1 MKITQNIGVFTSNSE
16 SDRFVYHNGPSPWGM
31 DGIMSLTPDKVIAFA
46 VLARDGG
53 KQFWN
58 GTPMGPAKYC
68 VFDVEHPALETM
80 EPNDFAYHLRLFR
93 EVAPDVKVGVYGY
106 AYLPEGVYSNR
117 DSTAERFIEILR
129 TRRPVYDL
137 CDFLNDDVYLM
148 GPAWLARDLA
158 YIRKMAVAYADVY
171 PGKPWIPW
179 VHGRYTSVE
188 GRPIINKTTCLQY
201 AKVLRENCDGVLV
214 WHSDV
219 PDIPLHEVLRD
230 RRNTLAKRP
239 LTWASEIWDQSVNR
253 MENTGLSMAELNVRT
268 SRRMV

>member
-1 MKITQNIGVFTSNSE
+1 MKLSHNIGVFTSDPT
-16 SDRFVYHNGPSPWGM
+16 SDRFVYHNGISPWSM
-31 DGIMSLTPDKVIAFA
+31 DGTTSLTHGKVIAFA
-46 VLARDGG
+46 ELARDGG
-53 KQFWN
+53 NQFWN
-58 GTPMGPAKYC
+58 NTPMGPAKYC

-80 EPNDFAYHLRLFR
+80 EPEKLADHIRLFKAI
-93 EVAPDVKVGVYGY
+93 APNVKVGVYGY
-106 AYLPEGVYSNR
+106 AFGPPSNR
-117 DSTAERFIEILR
+117 DSSIVRFVEILR
-129 TRRPVYDL
+129 ARRAVYDM
-137 CDFLNDDVYLM
+137 CDFINDDVYLM

-219 PDIPLHEVLRD
+219 PDIPLHDVLRD
-230 RRNTLAKRP
+230 RRNTLAGRL
-239 LTWASEIWDQSVNR
+239 LTWASEIWDQSR
-253 MENTGLSMAELNVRT
+253 YRIENTGLSAMEVNVRN
-268 SRRMV
+268 RKRMV